1 MFSLREIADGKF
13 IYRCHQCGWESE
25 ITTTEQRIATEQ
37 AIAYS
42 LIAPMSTI
50 HCRSH
55 RIPQSELAFP
65 C

>member
-42 LIAPMSTI
+42 LSHQCPPKSTSPALI
-50 HCRSH
+50 ES
-55 RIPQSELAFP
+55 PKAS
-65 C
+65 